1 MKPPPPILRKLLIPA
16 SFLIAVIAGV
26 TVLRHSRNPAASSRI
41 APPAVSVQ
49 VEVQSL
55 ALRRESRGAQLV
67 LAARF
72 QQSGSTVVRLEP
84 PLVVLRPENG
94 TPADRYLGPFLPEP
108 VLSGPGPALVS
119 LSWWIKAEDLTGSL
133 FLEVSGKSLPVKS
146 KAAFDFPAL
155 PENQAVRV
163 SFPDWKVIPGPDSR

>member
-1 MKPPPPILRKLLIPA
+1 MKPLPPVIRKLLIPA
-16 SFLIAVIAGV
+16 GFLIAGIAGV
-26 TVLRHSRNPAASSRI
+26 TALRHSRNQGSSSRI
-41 APPAVSVQ
+41 APPAVFLR

-55 ALRRESRGAQLV
+55 TLRREGRSAQLV
-67 LAARF
+67 IAARF
-72 QQSGSTVVRLEP
+72 QQSGQTVVRLEP

-108 VLSGPGPALVS
+108 VLSGPGPAHVS
-119 LSWWIKAEDLTGSL
+119 LSWWIKAEDLTGEV
-133 FLEVSGKSLPVKS
+133 FLEVSGKSIPVKS

-155 PENQAVRV
+155 QENQTVRV

>member
-1 MKPPPPILRKLLIPA
+1 MKLPPPVIRKLLVPA
-16 SFLIAVIAGV
+16 GFLIAGIAGV
-26 TVLRHSRNPAASSRI
+26 TALRHSRNHAASSRI
-41 APPAVSVQ
+41 APPAVSLQ

-55 ALRRESRGAQLV
+55 TLRREGGGAQLV

-72 QQSGSTVVRLEP
+72 QQSGSTVIRLEP

-94 TPADRYLGPFLPEP
+94 TPADRYLGPFLPES
-108 VLSGPGPALVS
+108 VLSEPGPVHVS
-119 LSWWIKAEDLTGSL
+119 LSWWIKAEDLTGAV

-155 PENQAVRV
+155 PENQTVRV